1 MLKMKGA
8 VSLVALA
15 LALALALEGG
25 ITGTRACTK
34 AAAVILFDD
43 EKARSMECDVTDG
56 FRCMLSRT
64 MYT

>member
-1 MLKMKGA
+1 MTLMKMKGA
-8 VSLVALA
+8 VSLVA